1 MNTYKLLIADDEPLI
16 RRGISSLDWEKIGI
30 TVCAVANNGK
40 EAIDLASLH
49 IPDLVLADIRMP
61 IVNGLDMAERVLAQ
75 NKKCKIIFL
84 SGYEDFAYA
93 KRALHMGAFDYIL
106 KPITYFAFSK
116 TINHAIERMAV
127 RKRQYT
133 TIAIRNGIQRIDM
146 QELVYVEVRDHE
158 LIYYTTGESYTA
170 RGSMKDAEE
179 VLKNFSF
186 FRCNKCYL
194 INLAYVERVQNNDVF
209 LGKYVVAVSRARRK
223 QLMDAINDYLN
234 EVSK

>member
-1 MNTYKLLIADDEPLI
+1 MPQYVMEGYK
-16 RRGISSLDWEKIGI
+16 
-30 TVCAVANNGK
+30 V
-40 EAIDLASLH
+40 
-49 IPDLVLADIRMP
+49 
-61 IVNGLDMAERVLAQ
+61 Q
-75 NKKCKIIFL
+75 
-84 SGYEDFAYA
+84 
-93 KRALHMGAFDYIL
+93 AFDYIL

>member
-1 MNTYKLLIADDEPLI
+1 MITIAIVEDDNEYRQQYREYLGKMETQLGESFQI
-16 RRGISSLDWEKIGI
+16 REFTDGDGI
-30 TVCAVANNGK
+30 
-40 EAIDLASLH
+40 LASYK
-49 IPDLVLADIRMP
+49 ADFDIILMD
-61 IVNGLDMAERVLAQ
+61 IEMSFVNGMEAAEGIRKLDHEVV
-75 NKKCKIIFL
+75 IIFITNMPQYVME
-84 SGYEDFAYA
+84 GY
-93 KRALHMGAFDYIL
+93 KVQAFDYIL

-146 QELVYVEVRDHE
+146 QKLVYVEVRDHE

>member
-1 MNTYKLLIADDEPLI
+1 M
-16 RRGISSLDWEKIGI
+16 
-30 TVCAVANNGK
+30 
-40 EAIDLASLH
+40 
-49 IPDLVLADIRMP
+49 
-61 IVNGLDMAERVLAQ
+61 
-75 NKKCKIIFL
+75 IIFITNMPQYVME
-84 SGYEDFAYA
+84 GY
-93 KRALHMGAFDYIL
+93 KVQAFDYIL

-133 TIAIRNGIQRIDM
+133 TIAIRNGIQRIDV

-158 LIYYTTGESYTA
+158 LIYYTTGESYAA

-179 VLKNFSF
+179 ALKNFSF

-194 INLAYVERVQNNDVF
+194 INLAHVERVQNNDIF
-209 LGKYVVAVSRARRK
+209 LGKYVIAVSRARRK